1 MRLGTKR
8 TVITG
13 AAGDIGGATARRF
26 LAEGAHVALLDR
38 DANGLAR
45 FRDALDPASLTITT
59 DVSDEASLAAA
70 AAEVRVAFGAGVDT
84 LFVNAGTEQSHVAL
98 ADMSREAFERVIAV
112 NLVGAFLTAK
122 HFLPLMNEGGSVIF
136 TSSTAALMPIPA
148 YSAYSASKAG
158 LIGLMRSASLD
169 VASRRIRCNTI
180 HPGPVRSR
188 MLERSAQEAASGGD
202 TADFYG
208 AMTGIARMGRL
219 VEPEEVAALVLFLAS
234 DESRMVT
241 GQSIAVDGGIIQ

>member
-1 MRLGTKR
+1 MRLQGKTAI
-8 TVITG
+8 VTG
-13 AAGDIGGATARRF
+13 AAGDIGGAAARRF
-26 LAEGAHVALLDR
+26 AAEGAQVGLIDR
-38 DANGLAR
+38 DERGLA
-45 FRDALDPASLTITT
+45 DLGGAIVPAPLTVAA
-59 DVSDEASLAAA
+59 DVADEASVAAA
-70 AAEVRVAFGAGVDT
+70 AAAVRDAFGGIDA
-84 LFVNAGTEQSHVAL
+84 LFVNAGVEQSHTAL
-98 ADMSREAFERVIAV
+98 TEMEKDAFERVISV
-112 NLVGAFLTAK
+112 NLTGAFLTAK
-122 HFLPLMNEGGSVIF
+122 HFLPLMRDGGSVVF

-169 VASRRIRCNTI
+169 VAPRSIRCNTV

-188 MLERSAQEAASGGD
+188 MLERSAQEAAVGGD
-202 TADFYG
+202 TADFYA

-219 VEPEEVAALVLFLAS
+219 VEPDEVAAMVLFLLS